1 MKLSILYTEQLRLD
15 EAVADKIKGLLLRRQ
30 NPKTQRVRKSVEQA
44 FDDVVRSKPVMDL
57 DDAARQMVQKGLM
70 AYKQTLLQTPEVVKS
85 SDPSEV
91 ARALMAKRAAR
102 YIRNYG
108 NPNASF
114 RNLGL
119 EPEWFT
125 HDWS

>member
-1 MKLSILYTEQLRLD
+1 MKLSVLYTEQLRLN
-15 EAVADKIKGLLLRRQ
+15 EAVADKIKGLLSRRQ
-30 NPKTQRVRKSVEQA
+30 NPKTQRVRAAIEQA

-57 DDAARQMVQKGLM
+57 DDAARQMVQKRLI
-70 AYKQTLLQTPEVVKS
+70 AYKQTLLQTPEVARSK
-85 SDPSEV
+85 DPLEI
-91 ARALMAKRAAR
+91 ARGMMAKRAAR
-102 YIRNYG
+102 YVRNYG

-119 EPEWFT
+119 KPEWYT